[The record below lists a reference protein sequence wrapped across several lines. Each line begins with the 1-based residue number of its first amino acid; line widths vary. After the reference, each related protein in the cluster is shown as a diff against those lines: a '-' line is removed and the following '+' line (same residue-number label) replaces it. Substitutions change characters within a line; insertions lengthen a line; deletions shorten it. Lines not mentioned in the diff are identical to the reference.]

1 MAIYLLIV
9 LLVSAPFLFVLARR
23 PVLRRLAVRNAAR
36 RPREAVLVVIGSM
49 LGAAIITGSFIVGDS
64 MNGSIRA
71 VARAHLGPIDEMV
84 LARDQSS
91 WEELSQRLQGVDRSN
106 IDGVLPAATMDA
118 SVSVWRHGLVTSA
131 PKARVLGVDFAA
143 ASRFGGDAKAT
154 GVSGPALDEGHTA
167 IGADLARTLNVRVG
181 DLIDVNAYGT
191 RTSLFVDRIFPR
203 RGVAGFW
210 LGPETESLNVIVPPF
225 TFAAIRGISSPYAA
239 PPRWFVF
246 VSNRGGV
253 ESGAGRT
260 DAAIAAIR
268 RAGGGVSAEVVD
280 IKRLVLDAAEKTG
293 KGFSQMFTTMGS
305 FGVLAGLLLLV
316 QLFVMLA
323 AERKTELG
331 MARAVGMRRSSLVGA
346 FATEGWLYAVAAT
359 LLGTLAGVGLGT
371 VLIELSRRAFNSEH
385 SQFDLFTVVRA
396 PSLAEAFAIGF
407 LIALTTIVLTS
418 VRVSRLN
425 IIRAIRDIPEPPQP
439 RRRRWL
445 VIGAIA
451 AALGLV
457 WSVAAFGS
465 EEPFGLLL
473 GPAFLLF
480 GLAPILS
487 RVVPAR
493 TILTATAVVAIAWE
507 AVALAVFPHAA
518 EGAAAAIYVVQ
529 GVLLTA
535 CAVML
540 AVLQQERVGAGLRRA
555 GIRSL
560 AVRLGLAYPL
570 ARRGRTGLT
579 VAMYALVVFI
589 LTFITTISHMI
600 DVQAADAKAN
610 VRGGYDVVLSS
621 SSTYPVTPA
630 DLRAVPRVRSFAP
643 LATTTAGFVVGDS
656 KATSHWNL
664 TAFDRSFVAGGAPR
678 LEDRGRYPTDAAAWT
693 AVLDDP
699 RLIIVDPAF
708 LQEGGGPPGFEADI
722 GTRLTVEDPISGRD
736 RVVTVAAISPSDML
750 INNGAWYGRPGTR
763 SLFGSSLVVS
773 RYYIR
778 TSPGTDSAALAAT
791 LQARFLDN
799 GAQASA
805 IDELMDEAFTMTTQ
819 VFQLFEGYLALGL
832 LVGIAGIAVV
842 MIRAVRER
850 RRPIGTL
857 RAIGYPSRTIGRSF
871 AIETGFIAVE
881 GTAIGVSLALLTL
894 YTLVTRSDAMGD
906 ATFAVPWLPLA
917 VLLVATVAASLLATL
932 APAVSATRIR
942 PAVALRTTD

>member
-1 MAIYLLIV
+1 VTVYLLIV
-9 LLVSAPFLFVLARR
+9 LLASAPFLFVLVRR
-23 PVLRRLAVRNAAR
+23 PVLRRLALRNAVR
-36 RPREAVLVVIGSM
+36 RPREALLVVIGSM

-71 VARAHLGPIDEMV
+71 VSRAHLGPIDEMV
-84 LARDQSS
+84 LARDQST
-91 WEELSQRLQGVDRSN
+91 WEDLSQRLERVDRTN

-118 SVSVWRHGLVTSA
+118 SVSVYRHGHVTSA
-131 PKARVLGVDFAA
+131 PKARVVGLDFAA

-154 GVSGPALDEGHTA
+154 GISGEAPNEGHAA
-167 IGADLARTLNVRVG
+167 IGVDLARTLGVGVG
-181 DLIDVNAYGT
+181 DMIDVNAYGT

-210 LGPETESLNVIVPPF
+210 LGPETESLNVIVPPSG
-225 TFAAIRGISSPYAA
+225 FAEIRGISSPYSA

-253 ESGAGRT
+253 ENGADRT

-268 RAGGGVSAEVVD
+268 RAGGGVSPEVVD
-280 IKRLVLDAAEKTG
+280 IKRLVLDAAEETG

-305 FGVLAGLLLLV
+305 FGVLAGVLLLV

-331 MARAVGMRRSSLVGA
+331 MARAVGMRRSALVGA

-359 LLGTLAGVGLGT
+359 LLGTLVGVGLGS
-371 VLIELSRRAFNSEH
+371 VLIEFSRRAFNSEH
-385 SQFDLFTVVRA
+385 SQFDLLTVVRG
-396 PSLAEAFAIGF
+396 PSLAEAFTIGF

-425 IIRAIRDIPEPPQP
+425 IIRAIRDIPEPPP
-439 RRRRWL
+439 RRKRRWV
-445 VIGAIA
+445 VIGGIA

-457 WSVAAFGS
+457 WSVAAFGG
-465 EEPFGLLL
+465 EEPFGLLI
-473 GPAFLLF
+473 GPALLLF

-487 RVVPAR
+487 RVASTR
-493 TILTATAVVAIAWE
+493 ATLTTIAIVAIAWE
-507 AVALAVFPHAA
+507 AVALAIFPNAA
-518 EGAAAAIYVVQ
+518 EGANAAIYVVQ
-529 GVLLTA
+529 GVLMTA
-535 CAVML
+535 CAVVL
-540 AVLQQERVGAGLRRA
+540 AVLQQERVGAALRRT

-560 AVRLGLAYPL
+560 ALRLGLAYPL

-600 DVQAADAKAN
+600 DAQAADAKAN
-610 VRGGYDVVLSS
+610 VRGGYSVVLSS
-621 SSTYPVTPA
+621 TPTYPVAPA
-630 DLRAVPRVRSFAP
+630 DLRTVKGVRSLAP
-643 LATTTAGFVVGDS
+643 LATTTAGFIVGDG
-656 KATSHWNL
+656 TTTTHWNL
-664 TAFDRSFVAGGAPR
+664 TAFDRSFVAGGPPR
-678 LEDRGRYPTDAAAWT
+678 LEDRGRYPSDRAAWA
-693 AVLDDP
+693 AVLNDP

-722 GTRLTVEDPISGRD
+722 GTRLTVKDPVSGRS
-736 RVVTVAAISPSDML
+736 RIVTVAAISPSDML
-750 INNGAWYGRPGTR
+750 INNGAWYGKPGAQ
-763 SLFGSSLVVS
+763 SVFGNRLVVS
-773 RYYIR
+773 RYYIG
-778 TSPGTDSAALAAT
+778 TTPGTDPAALAAT

-805 IDELMDEAFTMTTQ
+805 INELMDEAFTMTTQ

-871 AIETGFIAVE
+871 AVETGFIAAE

-906 ATFAVPWLPLA
+906 APFAVPWLPLA
-917 VLLVATVAASLLATL
+917 ILLVATVAASLLATL

>member
-1 MAIYLLIV
+1 MAVYLLIV
-9 LLVSAPFLFVLARR
+9 ALVSAPFLFVLVRR
-23 PVLRRLAVRNAAR
+23 PVLRRLAVRNAVR
-36 RPREAVLVVIGSM
+36 RPREALLVVIGSM

-71 VARAHLGPIDEMV
+71 VARAHLGPIDELV
-84 LARDQSS
+84 LARDQST
-91 WEELSQRLQGVDRSN
+91 WDELSQRLHSVDRRN

-118 SVSVWRHGLVTSA
+118 SVSVYRHGHVTSA

-143 ASRFGGDAKAT
+143 ASRFGGDPKAT
-154 GVSGPALDEGHTA
+154 GMSGEDPNAGHAA
-167 IGADLARTLNVRVG
+167 IGTDLARTLGVHVG
-181 DLIDVNAYGT
+181 DMIDVSAYGT

-210 LGPETESLNVIVPPF
+210 IGPETNSLNVIVPLSG
-225 TFAAIRGISSPYAA
+225 FAEIRGISSPYAA
-239 PPRWFVF
+239 PPTWFVF

-253 ESGAGRT
+253 ESGAERS
-260 DAAIAAIR
+260 DAALTAIGH
-268 RAGGGVSAEVVD
+268 ASGPVAPEVVD
-280 IKRLVLDAAEKTG
+280 IKRIVLDEATATG
-293 KGFSQMFTTMGS
+293 KGFSDMFTAMGS

-331 MARAVGMRRSSLVGA
+331 MARAVGMRRSALVGA
-346 FATEGWLYAVAAT
+346 FATEGWLYALAAS

-371 VLIELSRRAFNSEH
+371 VLFELSRRAFNTEH
-385 SQFDLFTVVRA
+385 SQVDLFTVVRA

-407 LIALTTIVLTS
+407 VIALATIVLTS

-425 IIRAIRDIPEPPQP
+425 IIRAIRDVPEPPP
-439 RRRRWL
+439 RRRLRWAVL
-445 VIGAIA
+445 GGVA
-451 AALGLV
+451 AALGFV
-457 WSVAAFGS
+457 WSVAAFGG

-473 GPAFLLF
+473 GPALLLF

-487 RVVPAR
+487 RVAPTR
-493 TILTATAVVAIAWE
+493 LTLTALALVVIAWE
-507 AVALAVFPHAA
+507 AVVLAIFPSAA
-518 EGAAAAIYVVQ
+518 EGANVAIYVVQ

-535 CAVML
+535 CAVVV
-540 AVLQQERVGAGLRRA
+540 AVLQQERIGAALRRA
-555 GIRSL
+555 GVRSL

-621 SSTYPVTPA
+621 SATYPVSAA
-630 DLRAVPRVRSFAP
+630 DMRAVPGVGPIAP
-643 LATTTAGFVVGDS
+643 LATTTAGFVVGGS
-656 KATSHWNL
+656 ATTTHWNL
-664 TAFDRSFVAGGAPR
+664 TGFDRNFIAGGAPK
-678 LEDRGRYPTDAAAWT
+678 LEDRGRYPSDAAAWT
-693 AVLDDP
+693 AVLNDS

-708 LQEGGGPPGFEADI
+708 LQQGGGPPGFAADV
-722 GTRLTVEDPISGRD
+722 GTKLTVKDPISGRS

-750 INNGAWYGRPGTR
+750 INNGAWYGKAGAQ
-763 SLFGSSLVVS
+763 SLFGDNLVVS
-773 RYYIR
+773 RYYIG
-778 TSPGTDSAALAAT
+778 TTPGTDPAALAAV

-799 GAQASA
+799 GAQASS
-805 IDELMDEAFTMTTQ
+805 IDQLMDEAFTMTTQ

-871 AIETGFIAVE
+871 AIETAFIAAE
-881 GTAIGVSLALLTL
+881 GTVIGVSLALLTL
-894 YTLVTRSDAMGD
+894 YTLVTRSDAMGE
-906 ATFAVPWLPLA
+906 APFAVPWLPLA